1 MLKDIMTT
9 GAASMGIA
17 MTPAQAEASPVLT
30 RRGSGEAELEDY
42 VNNGGATWRLISYY
56 LTPEP

>member
-1 MLKDIMTT
+1 M
-9 GAASMGIA
+9 
-17 MTPAQAEASPVLT
+17 LT